1 MVYVHVYG
9 FMALA
14 MLVLAI
20 MMAPRKTSYWSPKG
34 TLPAFALYLAFV
46 SILWPVWVTV
56 CTLQVMSEVKE
67 LD

>member
-14 MLVLAI
+14 MLGLAI
-20 MMAPRKTSYWSPKG
+20 MMAPRETSYWSPKG
-34 TLPAFALYLAFV
+34 TLPAFVLYLAFV
-46 SILWPVWVTV
+46 SILWPVWVAI
-56 CTLQVMSEVKE
+56 CTLDVMNDVRE